1 VAAVNSNYLTKA
13 KRIVVKIG
21 SALVVNN
28 SNGIIL
34 KDKIESLSQ
43 EISTMINNNKEIMLV
58 TSGAVALGRNSLGL
72 KNKSL
77 TLQEKQAAAANGQV
91 ILAHAWISALF
102 KNNVVG
108 AQVLLSHSDAEIR
121 RNALNARNT
130 LETLMKL
137 RAVAIINEN
146 DTVAT
151 AELRYGDNDRLAARV
166 AQISSA
172 DALVILSDVSGLY
185 DVNPM
190 INKKGKLIE
199 NVTEITPEI
208 EAMAGD
214 KISKNSSGGMV
225 TKLQAAKI
233 ALATGCHMAITSGK
247 TDLPLTKLS
256 AGEPATWFISSKSPN
271 SARKNWIA
279 SQIEV
284 NGKLI
289 IDNGAYLALKN
300 GSSLLPAGVLN
311 VFGKFGRGDVVEI
324 ANREEKIFGRGM
336 VAYSSEDAM
345 LIKGHKSEEIENLLG
360 YNGRNVIIHR
370 DDMVISEYK

>member
-1 VAAVNSNYLTKA
+1 MGSMNCNYLKKA

-28 SNGIIL
+28 TNRTIL
-34 KDKIESLSQ
+34 IDKIESLSK
-43 EISTMINNNKEIMLV
+43 EISILINDNKEVMLV

-72 KNKSL
+72 KNKNL

-91 ILAHAWISALF
+91 ILAHAWRTALAR
-102 KNNVVG
+102 NNIVG

-137 RAVAIINEN
+137 KSVAIINEN

-172 DALVILSDVSGLY
+172 EVLVLLSDVSGLY
-185 DVNPM
+185 NINPM
-190 INKKGKLIE
+190 LSKKGKLIKKI
-199 NVTEITPEI
+199 TDITPEI
-208 EAMAGD
+208 ESMAGG
-214 KISKNSSGGMV
+214 KISKNSSGGMI

-247 TDLPLTKLS
+247 IDFPLTKLS
-256 AGEPATWFISSKSPN
+256 NGEPATWFVSSYSPN
-271 SARKNWIA
+271 SARKSWIA

-284 NGKLI
+284 NGKLL
-289 IDNGAYLALKN
+289 IDEGAYLALLS

-311 VFGKFGRGDVVEI
+311 IFGSFERGDVVEI
-324 ANREEKIFGRGM
+324 VNNKDVVLGRGM
-336 VAYSSEDAM
+336 IAYSSDDAA

-360 YNGRNVIIHR
+360 YSGRNVLIHR
-370 DDMVISEYK
+370 DDMVIK